1 MQSCYGAYTH
11 ERLELQD
18 ADFLDLV
25 WTVRKDGPIV
35 VTLTRSDI
43 LRMVMND
50 ATFNLWS

>member
-18 ADFLDLV
+18 AGFLDLV